1 MTPLRQRMIEDMQLR
16 NLSPRTIEA
25 YVYHVASFAKHFGR
39 SPERLGADEVRRYQL
54 YLVQEKK
61 ASWSSFNQ
69 AVCALRF
76 LYKVTCPQPFA
87 VEHIAYGKRPKRLP
101 TVLSRAEV
109 TRLLECIPTLKHRV
123 LVMTAYATG
132 LRLSELTHLEV
143 GDIDSSRML
152 VRVRQGKGQ
161 KDRVV
166 PLSRRLLDELRVYWR
181 AARPRRLLFPGRQ
194 PERPVHDTLVQKTI
208 KAAARRAGIAKNV
221 SPHVLRHS
229 FATHLLEAGTDL
241 RTLQRIL
248 GHSSLS
254 TTAIYTH
261 VTLARLQATVSPLD
275 LLPPLAIG
283 VEPRRDPPPAE
294 SPPTGPAPAR
304 RD

>member
-1 MTPLRQRMIEDMQLR
+1 MTPLRQRMIEDLQLR
-16 NLSPRTIEA
+16 NRSPRTIEA
-25 YVYHVASFAKHFGR
+25 YVHHVACFAKHFGQ
-39 SPERLGADEVRRYQL
+39 SPERLGAEEVRQYQL
-54 YLVQEKK
+54 YLVHEKK

-76 LYKVTCPQPFA
+76 LYQVTCPQPFA

-101 TVLSRAEV
+101 TVLSREEV

-152 VRVRQGKGQ
+152 VRVQQGKGQ

-166 PLSRRLLDELRVYWR
+166 PLSMRLLDELRTYWK
-181 AARPRRLLFPGRQ
+181 AARPRRLLFPGSRA
-194 PERPVHDTLVQKTI
+194 ERPVHDTLVQRTI
-208 KAAARRAGIAKNV
+208 KEAARRAGIAKNV

-248 GHSSLS
+248 GHTSLS

-261 VTLARLQATVSPLD
+261 VTLARLQATISPLD
-275 LLPPLAIG
+275 LLPPLAAA
-283 VEPRRDPPPAE
+283 VEPQGGPLP
-294 SPPTGPAPAR
+294 SGPAPTR
-304 RD
+304 PE

>member
-1 MTPLRQRMIEDMQLR
+1 MTPLRQRMIEDLQLR
-16 NLSPRTIEA
+16 NRSPRTIEA
-25 YVYHVASFAKHFGR
+25 YVYHVACFAKHFGR
-39 SPERLGADEVRRYQL
+39 SPQRLGAGEVRQYQL
-54 YLVQEKK
+54 YLVHEKK

-87 VEHIAYGKRPKRLP
+87 VEHFAYGKRPKRLP
-101 TVLSRAEV
+101 TVLSREQV
-109 TRLLECIPTLKHRV
+109 TRLLECIPNTKHRV

-166 PLSRRLLDELRVYWR
+166 PLSRRLLDELRTYWK
-181 AARPRRLLFPGRQ
+181 AARPRRLLFPGSR
-194 PERPVHDTLVQKTI
+194 PERPVHDTLVQRAI
-208 KAAARRAGIAKNV
+208 KEAARRAGIAKNV

-248 GHSSLS
+248 GHTSLS
-254 TTAIYTH
+254 TTALYTH
-261 VTLARLQATVSPLD
+261 VTLARLQATISPLD
-275 LLPPLAIG
+275 LLPPLARG
-283 VEPRRDPPPAE
+283 GEPSREPPSAA
-294 SPPTGPAPAR
+294 PAPTR
-304 RD
+304 HD